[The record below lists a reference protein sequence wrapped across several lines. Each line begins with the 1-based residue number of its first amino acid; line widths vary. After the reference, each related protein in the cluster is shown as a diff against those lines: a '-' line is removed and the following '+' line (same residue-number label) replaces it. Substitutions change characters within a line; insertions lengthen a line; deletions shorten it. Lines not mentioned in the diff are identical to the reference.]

1 MQAIN
6 STVDI
11 LLVDNYLAATVQIE
25 QHLAEIKSDLILQ
38 LTKIRD
44 PDDISNLIQSE
55 HPDLIFFIFNQSEIN
70 NLISLSRITEANV
83 HDIPIILFTTELD
96 IDLVSLSVDLDNYLI
111 LSEISAVLLESSIIF
126 ALQKSKQKQEL
137 NSLRQE
143 NAELSSQLV
152 TTKNLFQTIIDNTS
166 TLVWMCD
173 SLGNT
178 TFFNQAWSRVL
189 GQENETK
196 SNSNWM

>member
-1 MQAIN
+1 VQAIN

-70 NLISLSRITEANV
+70 NLSREG
-83 HDIPIILFTTELD
+83 F
-96 IDLVSLSVDLDNYLI
+96 
-111 LSEISAVLLESSIIF
+111 
-126 ALQKSKQKQEL
+126 
-137 NSLRQE
+137 
-143 NAELSSQLV
+143 
-152 TTKNLFQTIIDNTS
+152 KN
-166 TLVWMCD
+166 
-173 SLGNT
+173 
-178 TFFNQAWSRVL
+178 
-189 GQENETK
+189 
-196 SNSNWM
+196 

>member
-1 MQAIN
+1 VQAIN

-111 LSEISAVLLESSIIF
+111 LFLLSKNPNRN
-126 ALQKSKQKQEL
+126 KS
-137 NSLRQE
+137 
-143 NAELSSQLV
+143 
-152 TTKNLFQTIIDNTS
+152 
-166 TLVWMCD
+166 
-173 SLGNT
+173 
-178 TFFNQAWSRVL
+178 
-189 GQENETK
+189 
-196 SNSNWM
+196 